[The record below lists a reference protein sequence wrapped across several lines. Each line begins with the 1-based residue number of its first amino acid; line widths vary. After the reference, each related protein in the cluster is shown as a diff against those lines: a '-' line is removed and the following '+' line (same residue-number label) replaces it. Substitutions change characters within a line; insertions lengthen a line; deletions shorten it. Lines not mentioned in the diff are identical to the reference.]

1 LAIYASIAPALR
13 AGRKFAGCSG
23 LWVSGFCN
31 IVSALREN
39 VGTTP
44 TLTKKQVP
52 IMLRATANQLLP
64 TTITGSLPRPSWYTE
79 NLGLKSFLQAM
90 VETRFREQY
99 EDTLAVYFNE
109 QAMAGLDIVTDGD
122 ARFTQDI
129 GGQSWTSYPPFHMGG
144 FDGIPKMAPVGG
156 GGIGFPRGH
165 ILHDY
170 IEARLMPSIVGPI
183 TRGNMQYAQMYKAAQ
198 RMTDKP
204 LKFGTVTPELVAFA
218 VQDFYYKDVRERI
231 WALSDA
237 FNEELHAVADAGC
250 PVIQMEEP
258 QIHLLAARGVVDK
271 VINPEFMLEVFNN
284 TVRGLRAKT
293 EVWCHTCWGNPS
305 QQRMFAQIQSYKPAL
320 KILNKVDADVITFES
335 CSSGGMD
342 LEAIGRE
349 ITDMKIAIG
358 VIDHHSLQV
367 ESPTMVADHIRM
379 ALEHIPVERLVL
391 SSDCGMGREGMARRH
406 ALYKM
411 VSLVQGTNIIRKEH
425 GIPVA
430 EVIAA
435 NPKLTLLDVQNA
447 APAPVAQKA
456 AKAAKPAKNAASSKK
471 TATKKSKK

>member
-1 LAIYASIAPALR
+1 VTRTTDSI
-13 AGRKFAGCSG
+13 
-23 LWVSGFCN
+23 
-31 IVSALREN
+31 
-39 VGTTP
+39 T
-44 TLTKKQVP
+44 
-52 IMLRATANQLLP
+52 LP
-64 TTITGSLPRPSWYTE
+64 TTITGSLPRPAWYTE
-79 NLGLKSFLQAM
+79 QIGARAFRDAIADA
-90 VETRFREQY
+90 RFREQY
-99 EDTLAVYFNE
+99 TDAVGTFIRDQE
-109 QAMAGLDIVTDGD
+109 RAGLDIVTDGD

-129 GGQSWTSYPPFHMGG
+129 GGQSWTSYPPFHMSG

-170 IEARLMPSIVGPI
+170 IEARLMPSIVGPVG
-183 TRGNMQYAQMYKAAQ
+183 RGNMQYAQMYKAAQ

-204 LKFGTVTPELVAFA
+204 VKFGTVTPELVAFA
-218 VQDFYYKDVRERI
+218 VQDFHYKDVRERI
-231 WALSDA
+231 WALSNA
-237 FNEELHAVADAGC
+237 FNEELHALADAGC

-271 VINPEFMLEVFNN
+271 VINPEYMLEVFNN

-305 QQRMFAQIQSYKPAL
+305 QQRMFAEVQSYKPAL
-320 KILNKVDADVITFES
+320 KLLNKVDADVITFES

-367 ESPTMVADHIRM
+367 ESPKMVADHIRM
-379 ALEHIPVERLVL
+379 ALKYIPLERLVL

-425 GIPVA
+425 GIKEA
-430 EVIAA
+430 ECIAA
-435 NPKLTLLDVQNA
+435 DPKLTLLDI
-447 APAPVAQKA
+447 
-456 AKAAKPAKNAASSKK
+456 KK
-471 TATKKSKK
+471 